1 MKKEINEDI
10 ETLKN
15 NQSEI
20 NNSIFPL
27 KSQKT
32 LLNRVKQVENRVL
45 DTEEETTVRQKDSR
59 KKKMLFSKQTTKQ
72 RIGKI
77 KQ

>member
-45 DTEEETTVRQKDSR
+45 DTEEETRVRQKDSR
-59 KKKMLFSKQTTKQ
+59 KKKIFF
-72 RIGKI
+72 
-77 KQ
+77 